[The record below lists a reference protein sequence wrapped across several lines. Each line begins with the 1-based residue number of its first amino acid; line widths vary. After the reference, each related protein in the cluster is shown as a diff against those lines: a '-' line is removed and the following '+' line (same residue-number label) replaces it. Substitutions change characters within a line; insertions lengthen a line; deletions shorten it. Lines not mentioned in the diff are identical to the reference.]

1 MSVIGSSHA
10 PPGAATP
17 VARASSG
24 RFRGPRFSPD
34 LYWNAL
40 DNPFVYDDFRLIVEN
55 TSILDVWNLQ
65 SVIVRD
71 MTRPMVNV
79 SYAIDTW
86 LWGRRPVGYHV
97 TNVLLHAVN
106 VMLVFWVAFLACEDR
121 RRQAGQRLAA
131 GVSPT
136 IVGFATAMVF
146 ALHPMM
152 TQAVGY
158 ISARSEVAYST
169 LFLLAFLAG
178 RRWMLVGGKTVVA
191 HLHRSYGSSRF

>member
-10 PPGAATP
+10 SQAAQRLSLVP
-17 VARASSG
+17 VPAAFAAFVSV
-24 RFRGPRFSPD
+24 
-34 LYWNAL
+34 LIYWNAL

-71 MTRPMVNV
+71 VTRPLVNI

-97 TNVLLHAVN
+97 TNVFLHAVN
-106 VMLVFWVAFLACEDR
+106 VILVFWVAFLASEDR
-121 RRQAGQRLAA
+121 RRQAGQQIGA

-178 RRWMLVGGKTVVA
+178 RRWMLAAPLVPVVGSVVSVVVDS
-191 HLHRSYGSSRF
+191 L